1 MYWSDQ
7 YQSIFFVSIKVLS
20 FSQYKRIKITSNE
33 LHLPN
38 HQRDQGNHDL
48 LWHQADQSFPGIPE
62 DHWFQEHQEDPK
74 QPQGTCQWIYIDTM
88 FLQYIR

>member
-20 FSQYKRIKITSNE
+20 FSQYKRIKITSNK